1 MKLSLSVRI
10 AEAFDNKERSTI
22 PFGDMVAMAVKYGFK
37 AICMRASVAG
47 IHSPIEVIRGLRA
60 QLDKAGLACS
70 MVTGDFA
77 VPQNNDFGPDGLRH
91 IKPYLD
97 LATELRA
104 PLIRVCIKK
113 EQDLYWAQKAADE
126 AAERGIRLAHQSHT
140 GSLFETP
147 DNALK
152 TLAAIGRPNFGL
164 IYEPANWFIAGQDYG
179 PASIERMRP
188 YLFNVYVQ
196 NHLLN
201 PKGVSPVITW
211 GKGEVRVDHIGIWE
225 KGGVD
230 FDGVM
235 TKLKEIRYSGFV
247 TVHQAFAGIMP
258 TEEAVRRSGQ
268 YLGQFT
274 GEAQK

>member
-22 PFGDMVAMAVKYGFK
+22 PFGEMLAMAVKYGFK
-37 AICMRASVAG
+37 AMCMRASVAG
-47 IHSPIEVIRGLRA
+47 THTPVEVIRELRA
-60 QLDKAGLACS
+60 QLDRAGLGCS

-77 VPQNNDFGPDGLRH
+77 VPNNSESGPDGLRY

-97 LATELRA
+97 VASEFRA
-104 PLIRVCIKK
+104 PLIRICMKREEDI
-113 EQDLYWAQKAADE
+113 YWARKAADE

-140 GSLFETP
+140 SSLFETP

-152 TLAAIGRPNFGL
+152 ALAAVGRPNFGL
-164 IYEPANWFIAGQDYG
+164 IYEPANWFVAGQDYG
-179 PASIERMRP
+179 PNAIERLRP

-196 NHLLN
+196 NHRLN
-201 PKGVSPVITW
+201 PKGVSTIATW
-211 GKGEVRVDHIGIWE
+211 GKGTVGVDHIGIWE
-225 KGGVD
+225 QGGVD

-235 TKLKEIRYSGFV
+235 SKLKQIRYDGFV

-258 TEEAVRRSGQ
+258 TEEAVRKSAE
-268 YLGQFT
+268 YLNRF
-274 GEAQK
+274 A